1 MKNDH
6 LKRTFQIALDLED
19 VDTLIYQYF
28 YLFWKAATRNS
39 PREKRM
45 VAMMIVDA
53 KTFEVDTVSGSSGY
67 RIETSPQKK
76 PSLVVGKN
84 LTMKVMTTR
93 KTALAAVKTGE
104 KRVTKRPPSMQLQ
117 QQLTPLPL
125 DLFHVG
131 SGMVTNAIFFPLL
144 VD

>member
-1 MKNDH
+1 
-6 LKRTFQIALDLED
+6 
-19 VDTLIYQYF
+19 
-28 YLFWKAATRNS
+28 
-39 PREKRM
+39 M

-131 SGMVTNAIFFPLL
+131 SGMVTNAIFSRFSGLDKMVFVCSL
-144 VD
+144 VHCNSKGGGQGH

>member
-1 MKNDH
+1 
-6 LKRTFQIALDLED
+6 
-19 VDTLIYQYF
+19 
-28 YLFWKAATRNS
+28 
-39 PREKRM
+39 M
-45 VAMMIVDA
+45 VAMIIVDA

-93 KTALAAVKTGE
+93 KTALAAVNTGE

-117 QQLTPLPL
+117 QQLTLLPL

-131 SGMVTNAIFFPLL
+131 SGMVTNAVYFHI
-144 VD
+144 

>member
-1 MKNDH
+1 
-6 LKRTFQIALDLED
+6 
-19 VDTLIYQYF
+19 
-28 YLFWKAATRNS
+28 
-39 PREKRM
+39 M

-131 SGMVTNAIFFPLL
+131 SGMVTNAISSTFSGLDKMVFVCSL
-144 VD
+144 VPNCNCKGEG